1 MVLKAKL
8 VVSKANVASGLF
20 RILSTSM
27 SIDDEKGENFVNF
40 ITDIIEYN
48 VKTVKNNN

>member
-8 VVSKANVASGLF
+8 VVSKANVAIGLF
-20 RILSTSM
+20 RILSM
-27 SIDDEKGENFVNF
+27 SIDDEKGENFENF
-40 ITDIIEYN
+40 ITDIIEYY